1 MQAFFAAKSEI
12 FFFFS
17 EGAPPKLRAVPA
29 AVKQPLC
36 PLLAA
41 EISRPEH
48 SPPPKGTAPFA
59 PAAAPPLSEKK
70 QKKFSFFVTKRGMG
84 SLTYEPA
91 RKVQPM
97 KDLEEFYNAHYSG
110 LYAYCVTLTRNRA
123 DAEDLAAETMYRAI
137 RHADK
142 FRGDCKVGT
151 WLCSIARNLFL
162 TQEKKRK
169 RPPPLPEP
177 PEELFSSSD
186 KEDVKEILLS
196 MNALEEPYRGV
207 FLLRTIGG
215 AEYEEIAGIYQKS
228 KSWARVTFHRA
239 RLKILEK
246 MEESRHE

>member
-17 EGAPPKLRAVPA
+17 EGAPPRPRAVPA
-29 AVKQPLC
+29 AVKRPRC
-36 PLLAA
+36 P
-41 EISRPEH
+41 P
-48 SPPPKGTAPFA
+48 PPPKATALCA
-59 PAAAPPLSEKK
+59 PADASPASFRKKSEKN
-70 QKKFSFFVTKRGMG
+70 FPFFVTKRGAE
-84 SLTYEPA
+84 SLTYERT

-215 AEYEEIAGIYQKS
+215 AEYEEIARIYQKS
-228 KSWARVTFHRA
+228 ESWARVTFHRA

-246 MEESRHE
+246 LEESRRE